1 MRRIAVFEWMTADG
15 YFGGADGN
23 LNWVIPDQE
32 QASASAKG
40 ISGFD
45 TVLLG
50 RRTYEMFAGFWPHA
64 LDDDDGSTVPDPHNP
79 GRRSREHR
87 VIAVALNEMTK
98 LVFSRTLKD
107 AGWKNSRIIPD
118 LDPQQI
124 ETMKTQSGKDMIV
137 FGSGSLVTKLTE
149 HGLIDE
155 YELVVC
161 PVFLGSGR
169 SLLGGMSKN
178 TKLDLRET
186 RRYQSGDVMHRYV
199 RAS

>member
-1 MRRIAVFEWMTADG
+1 MRRIVVFEWMTADG

-23 LNWVIPDQE
+23 LNWVVPDQE

-50 RRTYEMFAGFWPHA
+50 RRTYEMFAGFWPRA
-64 LDDDDGSTVPDPHNP
+64 LDDDDGSTVSDPHNP
-79 GRRSREHR
+79 GQRSREHR
-87 VIAVALNEMTK
+87 VIAVALNDMTK

-107 AGWKNSRIIPD
+107 AGWKNSRIIRD
-118 LDPQQI
+118 LDPHQI
-124 ETMKTQSGKDMIV
+124 ESMKTQSGKDMIV

-169 SLLGGMSKN
+169 SLLGGMSKT

-186 RRYQSGDVMHRYV
+186 KRYQSGDVMHRYV